1 MIVNLNGF
9 VEDLTVEQLEGS
21 GTSPPNAPKF
31 RFFLAMRSVLI
42 LKFAA
47 PQANGLDNPV
57 SDLPNHENRPN

>member
-31 RFFLAMRSVLI
+31 RFFWLCAV
-42 LKFAA
+42 F
-47 PQANGLDNPV
+47 
-57 SDLPNHENRPN
+57 